1 MKNTILILMTAVVSL
16 TACKKEGCTDEN
28 ALNYNSSAKKDD
40 GSCTYE
46 DLPLYTVPT
55 SYNFT
60 DASGNNTVVYSG
72 QTERLNQLRE
82 MVVYMK
88 TGTSTVLN
96 ATQLKDMFANTGGNG
111 NGAFSF
117 TSTKQLKDKCFELDQ
132 ALFET
137 WMDSLAIVSANF
149 ADTANYGEAGLLFTG
164 TSKYLVSANG
174 IEYLQLIE
182 KGLMGA
188 VFMNQA
194 LNSYFSE
201 AKMSVDNTVAVDPT
215 NGLYY
220 TALEHH
226 WDEAFG
232 YFGVAND
239 FPTTM
244 ATDFWG
250 KYCNS
255 QDASLGSNKVM
266 MDNFLKGRAAISN
279 KVLEDR
285 DAAILLIKSMWEK
298 IAANQA
304 MAYLQQA
311 TDNFTDE
318 AKRLHNLS
326 EAYAFTMCLRY
337 APTDTR
343 KMSTSEV
350 TNALT
355 KFGDNFW
362 NLSIATI
369 QEIKADLDAKF

>member
-1 MKNTILILMTAVVSL
+1 MTAVISL

-55 SYNFT
+55 TYNFT

-88 TGTSTVLN
+88 TGISTVLS
-96 ATQLKDMFANTGGNG
+96 ATQLKDMFVNAGGNG

-117 TSTKQLKDKCFELDQ
+117 TSSKQLKDKCFELDQ
-132 ALFET
+132 ALFESF
-137 WMDSLAIVSANF
+137 MDSIALVSNF
-149 ADTANYGEAGLLFTG
+149 NMDTAAYNKAGKMFTG
-164 TSKYLVSANG
+164 TSTYLMSQNG

-201 AKMSVDNTVAVDPT
+201 AKMSVDNTTAVDAT

-232 YFGVAND
+232 YFGVSTN

-250 KYCNS
+250 KYSNA
-255 QDASLGSNKVM
+255 QDATLGSNKVM

-285 DAAILLIKSMWEK
+285 DLAISQIKMMWEK
-298 IAANQA
+298 IAAYQA
-304 MAYLQQA
+304 MTYLQQA
-311 TDNFTDE
+311 VDNYTDE
-318 AKRLHNLS
+318 AKRLHVLS
-326 EAYAFTMCLRY
+326 EAYAFIMTLRY
-337 APTDTR
+337 APVDTR
-343 KMSTSEV
+343 KMSNSEV
-350 TNALT
+350 STTLA
-355 KFGDNFW
+355 KFGENFW
-362 NLSIATI
+362 NLSIANI
-369 QEIKADLDAKF
+369 QEIKADIDAKF